1 MQVWSPGRVNLMG
14 DHTDQTGG
22 RVLPMAI
29 DLGTTIVGERGGDR
43 LRLRTTWPD
52 EAGLVE
58 LGLDGTSAD
67 ELPSWGRAVAA
78 VAARVRPEVGCTA
91 TVTSTLPIGAGLSS
105 SASFVVAVALA
116 LGFEGSPLDLALLG
130 QAAERAATGV
140 PCGIMDHLAITAGV
154 AGHALR
160 IDCHAHDVDP
170 VALPPDLDVVVVH
183 SGQHRILSAAPYAE
197 RVADLL
203 AAEAIVG
210 PLRLATV
217 GDLPAIADPRLR
229 RRARHVVTENQRV
242 DVAVAALQ
250 AADRSALTAVLAE
263 SHASLRD
270 DLEVSTPVVDDLVA
284 ALAATPGVLGAR
296 VTGAGFGGCVV
307 ALAEAGA
314 ALPDLGQQWRVQAA
328 GGATCAGA
336 GPPSSPGT
344 PAR

>member
-1 MQVWSPGRVNLMG
+1 MG

-29 DLGTTIVGERGGDR
+29 DLGTSVVGERGGDR
-43 LRLRTTWPD
+43 LRLRTTWAE
-52 EAGLVE
+52 EAGAVE
-58 LGLDGTSAD
+58 LGLDGTGDD

-78 VAARVRPEVGCTA
+78 VAARVRPPLGCTA

-116 LGFEGSPLDLALLG
+116 LGFEGTPLELALLG

-140 PCGIMDHLAITAGV
+140 PCGIMDHLAVAAGV

-160 IDCHAHDVDP
+160 IDCHTREVDP
-170 VALPPDLDVVVVH
+170 VPLPADLEVIVVH
-183 SGQHRILSAAPYAE
+183 SGQHRILSATPYAE
-197 RVADLL
+197 RVDDLL

-210 PLRLATV
+210 PLRLAAIE
-217 GDLPAIADPRLR
+217 DLAALTDPRLR

-242 DVAVAALQ
+242 DAMVAALQ
-250 AADRSALTAVLAE
+250 AADRPGLTAVLTA

-270 DLEVSTPVVDDLVA
+270 DLEVSTPVVEDLVE
-284 ALAATPGVLGAR
+284 ALAAAPGVLGAR

-314 ALPDLGQQWRVQAA
+314 AVPDVGHRWHVQASA
-328 GGATCAGA
+328 GATCA
-336 GPPSSPGT
+336 
-344 PAR
+344 